1 MLNSAVS
8 DFSAKMSKHFHSNSV
23 MPLSEAN
30 LSRHTLQSP
39 ASREAKLRHI
49 LVYVDLQRELI
60 ALAEEEEH
68 NSGRLHPY
76 HHQQQQQQQQQQQ
89 HRTVREK
96 KSATLSLS
104 KNELAHR
111 SGEEEG
117 FTTLVDG
124 RSSRGL
130 WHNNNST
137 HPKRSDLTIL
147 LHNSARHEQ
156 PHASSTPQQA
166 HERQL
171 QEQQQ
176 QQRQQQQQQELQHQ
190 QQQQNKHHQPT
201 VSPSPIPLKH
211 HDSAVESLRQ
221 QRQHHQQQQER
232 NTRQTDALDPSLAL
246 PRALPRNR
254 IPGYRDSYLSGDLD
268 AEWQII
274 DDVGPD
280 SPTIPN
286 SHYPAFE
293 FAPGHNESRHALPIQ
308 SSKSVERPIQYR
320 RREESTEDC
329 AIQRQPLQR
338 QTSFEKEKKTGR
350 FGRFSLPGRS
360 KRASTTHQRKESLP
374 EMSKSGGGGEGGAAE
389 DGVHT
394 RSFSISNKDKDG
406 KDRVRFQDGRAAA
419 LDAVDS
425 AMNPSAS
432 MVKRRSKVRQL
443 LSEIFKKTPKQEQQQ
458 NQVISAPS
466 PVQRAYPGSGHNILV
481 SASITPQDLPPRA
494 GTSLSH
500 YARESMVDPLQRE
513 LYQIQTPLPTE
524 EHLVLADNDN
534 NNDDNN
540 NNKNKDNNAGDNDAD
555 TPFLGQTSLTPPPAA
570 SVLRYSTSRP
580 INLDQILSF
589 HQDSAAAEDSSNE
602 HKTRP
607 SSNLMPIAGAIKDM
621 ATTAAASGSAS
632 GSGSGSDPYI
642 SQRRLVAL
650 MPEQPADLE
659 GVGCRQNIFGMDCP
673 NDLVVP
679 HIATV

>member
-68 NSGRLHPY
+68 NSVRLRP
-76 HHQQQQQQQQQQQ
+76 HHQQ

-96 KSATLSLS
+96 KSATLSV
-104 KNELAHR
+104 NTNDLAHSNR
-111 SGEEEG
+111 GEEGG
-117 FTTLVDG
+117 FTTIVDS

-130 WHNNNST
+130 WHNNNNT

-147 LHNSARHEQ
+147 LHNSTTHER
-156 PHASSTPQQA
+156 PYLSSAPQQT

-171 QEQQQ
+171 QEQQ
-176 QQRQQQQQQELQHQ
+176 LQQ

-201 VSPSPIPLKH
+201 VSPSPIPLRH
-211 HDSAVESLRQ
+211 HDSSVESLRQ
-221 QRQHHQQQQER
+221 QRQHHQQQER

-246 PRALPRNR
+246 PRALPRSR
-254 IPGYRDSYLSGDLD
+254 IPGYRDSYLSTDLD

-274 DDVGPD
+274 GDVGPD

-286 SHYPAFE
+286 NHYPAFE

-308 SSKSVERPIQYR
+308 SFSKSAERPVQYR
-320 RREESTEDC
+320 RREESAEEV
-329 AIQRQPLQR
+329 AVQRQPLQR
-338 QTSFEKEKKTGR
+338 QTSFEKEKKIGR
-350 FGRFSLPGRS
+350 FGRFSLPGKS

-374 EMSKSGGGGEGGAAE
+374 EMSKSGGGGGSAGEEGVQA
-389 DGVHT
+389 
-394 RSFSISNKDKDG
+394 RSISISNKDKEN
-406 KDRVRFQDGRAAA
+406 KDRVRFQEGTVA
-419 LDAVDS
+419 AVDGVES
-425 AMNPSAS
+425 TLNPSAS

-443 LSEIFKKTPKQEQQQ
+443 LSEIFKKTPKQQQQ
-458 NQVISAPS
+458 SQVISAPS
-466 PVQRAYPGSGHNILV
+466 PVRRAYPGSGHNILV

-500 YARESMVDPLQRE
+500 YGRESLVDPSLQRE
-513 LYQIQTPLPTE
+513 LYQIQTPPPTQ
-524 EHLVLADNDN
+524 EHLVLADNSNDTNNDTNNNNNN
-534 NNDDNN
+534 NNDNDNDNDNSRNKNN
-540 NNKNKDNNAGDNDAD
+540 NADDDDDAD

-589 HQDSAAAEDSSNE
+589 HQGAAAAEDTSNE

-607 SSNLMPIAGAIKDM
+607 SSNLMPIAGAIKDL
-621 ATTAAASGSAS
+621 ATAAAAGSGSAT
-632 GSGSGSDPYI
+632 GSGTGSSDPYT
-642 SQRRLVAL
+642 SQRRMVAL
-650 MPEQPADLE
+650 TPEQPADLE
-659 GVGCRQNIFGMDCP
+659 GVGCRQNTFGVDCA

-679 HIATV
+679 SVATA

>member
-23 MPLSEAN
+23 VPLSEAN

-68 NSGRLHPY
+68 NSARLHP
-76 HHQQQQQQQQQQQ
+76 HHQQ

-96 KSATLSLS
+96 KSATLSV
-104 KNELAHR
+104 KTNDLAHPN
-111 SGEEEG
+111 GEEEG
-117 FTTLVDG
+117 VFTTVVES
-124 RSSRGL
+124 RNSRGL
-130 WHNNNST
+130 WHNNNNT
-137 HPKRSDLTIL
+137 QPKRSDLAIL
-147 LHNSARHEQ
+147 LHNSTRHEQ
-156 PHASSTPQQA
+156 PHASSTPQQT

-171 QEQQQ
+171 QEQ
-176 QQRQQQQQQELQHQ
+176 LQLFQ
-190 QQQQNKHHQPT
+190 PQQQNKHHQPS
-201 VSPSPIPLKH
+201 VSPSPIPLRH

-246 PRALPRNR
+246 PRALPRHR
-254 IPGYRDSYLSGDLD
+254 MPEYRDSYLSADLD

-293 FAPGHNESRHALPIQ
+293 FAPGHNESRYALPFQ
-308 SSKSVERPIQYR
+308 TSSKSAERPIQYR
-320 RREESTEDC
+320 RREESAEEV
-329 AIQRQPLQR
+329 ALQRQPLQR
-338 QTSFEKEKKTGR
+338 QTSFEKEKKAGR
-350 FGRFSLPGRS
+350 FGRFSLPGKS
-360 KRASTTHQRKESLP
+360 KRASTTHRRKESLP
-374 EMSKSGGGGEGGAAE
+374 EMSKAAGGGEGAGE
-389 DGVHT
+389 EGVQA
-394 RSFSISNKDKDG
+394 RSFSMLSKDKDKDN
-406 KDRVRFQDGRAAA
+406 KDRVRFQEGTVA
-419 LDAVDS
+419 AVDGVES
-425 AMNPSAS
+425 TLNQSAS

-443 LSEIFKKTPKQEQQQ
+443 LSEIFKKTPKQQQQ
-458 NQVISAPS
+458 SQVISAPS
-466 PVQRAYPGSGHNILV
+466 PVRRAYPGSGHNILV

-500 YARESMVDPLQRE
+500 YARESMVDPSLQRE
-513 LYQIQTPLPTE
+513 MYQIQTPPPTQ
-524 EHLVLADNDN
+524 EHLILAEN
-534 NNDDNN
+534 NNDINN
-540 NNKNKDNNAGDNDAD
+540 NNNNNNNNDNDTINGSNKDNNVNDDDDNGAEA
-555 TPFLGQTSLTPPPAA
+555 PFLGQTSLTPPPAA
-570 SVLRYSTSRP
+570 SVLRYSTCRP

-589 HQDSAAAEDSSNE
+589 HQGTAATEEVSNE

-607 SSNLMPIAGAIKDM
+607 SSNLMPIAGAIKDLV
-621 ATTAAASGSAS
+621 TAAAAGSGSAT
-632 GSGSGSDPYI
+632 GSGTGSSDPYT

-650 MPEQPADLE
+650 TPEQPADLE
-659 GVGCRQNIFGMDCP
+659 GVGCRPNTYGMNRA

-679 HIATV
+679 SMATA

>member
-30 LSRHTLQSP
+30 LNRHTLQSP

-68 NSGRLHPY
+68 NSGGLHSY
-76 HHQQQQQQQQQQQ
+76 HNQQQQQ
-89 HRTVREK
+89 HRSVREK

-117 FTTLVDG
+117 ITTLVDG
-124 RSSRGL
+124 RSSQGL
-130 WHNNNST
+130 WHNNNNT

-147 LHNSARHEQ
+147 LHSSARHEQ
-156 PHASSTPQQA
+156 PHASPTPQQT
-166 HERQL
+166 HE

-176 QQRQQQQQQELQHQ
+176 QQ
-190 QQQQNKHHQPT
+190 QNIHHQPT
-201 VSPSPIPLKH
+201 VSQSPIPLRH

-232 NTRQTDALDPSLAL
+232 NTRRTDALDPSLAL

-254 IPGYRDSYLSGDLD
+254 IPGYRDSYLSADLD

-293 FAPGHNESRHALPIQ
+293 FAPGHNESRHALPVQ
-308 SSKSVERPIQYR
+308 SSSKSAERPIQYR
-320 RREESTEDC
+320 RREEAAEDC

-338 QTSFEKEKKTGR
+338 QTSFEKEKKAGR

-374 EMSKSGGGGEGGAAE
+374 EMSKSGGGGGEGGAGEE
-389 DGVHT
+389 DVHA

-419 LDAVDS
+419 VDVVDS

-443 LSEIFKKTPKQEQQQ
+443 LSELFKKTPKQEQQQ
-458 NQVISAPS
+458 SQVISAPS
-466 PVQRAYPGSGHNILV
+466 PVRRAYPSSGHNILV

-513 LYQIQTPLPTE
+513 LYRIQTTQ
-524 EHLVLADNDN
+524 EHLVFADNDN
-534 NNDDNN
+534 NNDDNDN
-540 NNKNKDNNAGDNDAD
+540 NRNKDNNPGDNDAD
-555 TPFLGQTSLTPPPAA
+555 ALLLGQTLLGQTSLTPPPAA

-580 INLDQILSF
+580 INLDQILRF
-589 HQDSAAAEDSSNE
+589 DQDSAAVEDSSND

-607 SSNLMPIAGAIKDM
+607 SSNLMPIAGVIKDM
-621 ATTAAASGSAS
+621 AITAAASGSAS
-632 GSGSGSDPYI
+632 GSCNGSDPYI

-650 MPEQPADLE
+650 IPEQPADLE
-659 GVGCRQNIFGMDCP
+659 GVGCRQNTFGMDCA
-673 NDLVVP
+673 NDFVVS
-679 HIATV
+679 HIATA

>member
-68 NSGRLHPY
+68 NSARLHP
-76 HHQQQQQQQQQQQ
+76 HHQQ
-89 HRTVREK
+89 HRTIREK
-96 KSATLSLS
+96 KSANLSV
-104 KNELAHR
+104 NTNDLAHSNR
-111 SGEEEG
+111 GEEGG
-117 FTTLVDG
+117 FTTVVDS

-130 WHNNNST
+130 WHNNNNT

-147 LHNSARHEQ
+147 LHNSTIHEQ
-156 PHASSTPQQA
+156 PYLSSTPQQT

-171 QEQQQ
+171 QGQ
-176 QQRQQQQQQELQHQ
+176 Q

-201 VSPSPIPLKH
+201 VSPSPTPLRH
-211 HDSAVESLRQ
+211 HDSSVESLRQ
-221 QRQHHQQQQER
+221 QRQHHQQQER

-254 IPGYRDSYLSGDLD
+254 IPGYRDSYLSADLD
-268 AEWQII
+268 AEWQLI

-286 SHYPAFE
+286 NHYPAFE
-293 FAPGHNESRHALPIQ
+293 FAPGHNESRHALSIQ
-308 SSKSVERPIQYR
+308 SSSKSAERPIQYR
-320 RREESTEDC
+320 RREESAEEV
-329 AIQRQPLQR
+329 AVQRQPLQR
-338 QTSFEKEKKTGR
+338 QASIEKEKKTGR
-350 FGRFSLPGRS
+350 FGRFSLPGKS

-374 EMSKSGGGGEGGAAE
+374 EMSKSGGGLGSAGEE
-389 DGVHT
+389 GVQA
-394 RSFSISNKDKDG
+394 RSSSISNKEKDKEN
-406 KDRVRFQDGRAAA
+406 KDRVRFQEGTVA
-419 LDAVDS
+419 AVDGVELTL
-425 AMNPSAS
+425 NPSAS

-443 LSEIFKKTPKQEQQQ
+443 LSEIFKKVPKQQQQ
-458 NQVISAPS
+458 SQVISAPS
-466 PVQRAYPGSGHNILV
+466 TVRRAYPGSGHNVLV

-500 YARESMVDPLQRE
+500 YARESLVDPSLQRE
-513 LYQIQTPLPTE
+513 LYQIQTPPPTQ
-524 EHLVLADNDN
+524 EHLVLADNSNDIN
-534 NNDDNN
+534 NNSDNDNDNSRNKNN
-540 NNKNKDNNAGDNDAD
+540 NGDDDDDAD

-589 HQDSAAAEDSSNE
+589 HQGTAAAEDTSNE
-602 HKTRP
+602 HRTRP
-607 SSNLMPIAGAIKDM
+607 SSNLMPIAGAIKDL
-621 ATTAAASGSAS
+621 ATAAAAAGSGSAT
-632 GSGSGSDPYI
+632 GSGTGSSDPYT

-650 MPEQPADLE
+650 TPEQPADLE
-659 GVGCRQNIFGMDCP
+659 GVGCRQNTFGMDCA

-679 HIATV
+679 SIATA